1 MQLSSNHTWV
11 LKWCHEATVCEAEE
25 QCFMKEHLVKSLFV
39 HHTNPLL
46 WVGYDL
52 CMMQIGMIIDDV
64 LGLWFTSPKPPHLHH
79 LSVVPIKQTIY
90 LTLVTPEQRPRSKH
104 GCEDQEQW
112 WRLLWLWFWCSKW
125 CSWSWNIGWMLISS
139 LQIYLKVGEESRISC
154 LWLKI
159 LWSWGLVSSKSDAN
173 HRAREREC
181 SARADL
187 CHVPW
192 FPWK

>member
-1 MQLSSNHTWV
+1 
-11 LKWCHEATVCEAEE
+11 
-25 QCFMKEHLVKSLFV
+25 MKEHLVKSLFL
-39 HHTNPLL
+39 HHTNPLC

-52 CMMQIGMIIDDV
+52 CMMLIGMIIDHI
-64 LGLWFTSPKPPHLHH
+64 LGLWFASPKPPTFASSKCCSNKANNLPD
-79 LSVVPIKQTIY
+79 SGDSA
-90 LTLVTPEQRPRSKH
+90 PEQRPRSKH
-104 GCEDQEQW
+104 GCEDQEQYCW
-112 WRLLWLWFWCSKW
+112 LLWLCWCSKW